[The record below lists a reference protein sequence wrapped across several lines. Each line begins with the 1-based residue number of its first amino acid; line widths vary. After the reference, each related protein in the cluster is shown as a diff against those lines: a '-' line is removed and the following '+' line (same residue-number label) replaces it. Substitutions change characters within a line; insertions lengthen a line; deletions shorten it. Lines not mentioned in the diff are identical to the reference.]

1 MSIYG
6 TAIAAEILMHFGIIS
21 KTFKII
27 LMGKL
32 GIAFLSTQESF
43 MDHLQQKLQ
52 DYTLGKIDKENYII
66 SNYDEHH
73 SHLFEYSDYLLHTNI
88 SKITIEDNG
97 VVFTFRDSGIM
108 MMCPPGDHRVAPIET
123 LNFLDYEKD
132 ESWMIERLVNNGDTI
147 FDIGANM
154 GYYSVLL
161 AKKNIDASVHC
172 FEPIP
177 TTFGLCQKNISLN
190 ELANINCNNFGL
202 SDKDGYFPFYFYPEG
217 SGNASAVNV
226 SGRSEVE
233 EISCRL
239 KTLDGY
245 VDEKNVNIDFIKC
258 DVEGAEL
265 FAFIGGSKTIGRDK
279 PIVFA
284 EILRKYCLKYNYDH
298 NDIFQWFY
306 DLGYRAFTVHDKK
319 LLPFHLMDQDTIQT
333 NFFFLHT
340 AKHDSIISA
349 LELV

>member
-1 MSIYG
+1 VVIVGCVYNV
-6 TAIAAEILMHFGIIS
+6 LDHFNGKVRYSFFINS
-21 KTFKII
+21 GFF
-27 LMGKL
+27 MGYL
-32 GIAFLSTQESF
+32 QEQ
-43 MDHLQQKLQ
+43 LKN
-52 DYTLGKIDKENYII
+52 YTLGKINKESYIS
-66 SNYDEHH
+66 SNYDESH
-73 SHLFEYSDYLLHTNI
+73 SHLFEYSNYLPHTNI

-108 MMCPPGDHRVAPIET
+108 IMCPPGDHRVAPIET

-161 AKKNIDASVHC
+161 AKKNIDATVHC

-190 ELANINCNNFGL
+190 ALANITCNNFGL
-202 SDKDGYFPFYFYPEG
+202 SEKDGYFPFYFYPEG

-226 SGRSEVE
+226 SGRHDVE

-245 VDEKNVNIDFIKC
+245 VDEKNVSIEFIKC

-265 FAFIGGSKTIGRDK
+265 FTFIGGSKTIGRDK

-284 EILRKYCLKYNYDH
+284 EILRKYCLKYKYDH

-306 DLGYRAFTVHDKK
+306 NLGYRAFTVHDKK
-319 LLPFHLMDQDTIQT
+319 LLSFHLMDEDTIQT

-340 AKHDSIISA
+340 KKHASTISA